1 MSIAFEFVAESRGQS
16 GTSAARVVRR
26 QGRVPAVVYGGHADP
41 VSVSL
46 SHNEVLK
53 HLANDAVY
61 AHVLDLTIDGKVE
74 KVVLK
79 GLQRHPAK
87 PQILHMD
94 FMRVNMQEEIRV
106 HVPIHFKGAT
116 VCVGVKAGGLLMPLM
131 SDVEVVC
138 LPSALPEFIE
148 IDVTA
153 LAVGVLNFFVQL
165 VFYPFYEILEF
176 SNECQLKVLSD
187 KIDEINRE
195 DLHVVDLGDEWK
207 KSGLI
212 EIDKLPESLPPY
224 QVNFKI
230 KIFNY

>member
-153 LAVGVLNFFVQL
+153 LAVGDSVHLHDLTPPAGVQFVALSHAHDEEQDLAL
-165 VFYPFYEILEF
+165 VRIAASSVTPAA
-176 SNECQLKVLSD
+176 
-187 KIDEINRE
+187 
-195 DLHVVDLGDEWK
+195 G
-207 KSGLI
+207 
-212 EIDKLPESLPPY
+212 
-224 QVNFKI
+224 
-230 KIFNY
+230 